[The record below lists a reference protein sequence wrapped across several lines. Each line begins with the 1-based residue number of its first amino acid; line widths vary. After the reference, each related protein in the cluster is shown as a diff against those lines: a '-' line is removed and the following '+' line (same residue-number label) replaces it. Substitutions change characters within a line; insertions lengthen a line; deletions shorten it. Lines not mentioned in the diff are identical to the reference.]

1 MSSPGGN
8 DNFLIFLPYRESRRS
23 PYPALPRDRSKLLR
37 LHPWRL
43 GSGPLR
49 LLQRW
54 GLTQHSRL
62 TSKHCFSLSTQ
73 VSRLSTVFNSALKS
87 HVSVLFFGSHHC
99 LFTEL
104 INLEERRRIK

>member
-54 GLTQHSRL
+54 GL
-62 TSKHCFSLSTQ
+62 
-73 VSRLSTVFNSALKS
+73 FNRMVKYYCKPVVPRTHNGTHYA
-87 HVSVLFFGSHHC
+87 VLF
-99 LFTEL
+99 
-104 INLEERRRIK
+104 LEDKIREPETNSRISTD